1 MGEAEGCSHR
11 RGPVKVVSR
20 TRSSQN
26 ERMAPSEYPD
36 PLYSEFLSGEA
47 SVSWQDNSLVDYAGV
62 YGPKNTLFPCFVE
75 VRSCGPAHNPKSCRW
90 SRIPLPTL

>member
-47 SVSWQDNSLVDYAGV
+47 SVSWQDNSPG
-62 YGPKNTLFPCFVE
+62 
-75 VRSCGPAHNPKSCRW
+75 
-90 SRIPLPTL
+90 